1 MTSTDDVGS
10 DPLSWTRHAH
20 RRGVRRP
27 VSAAELVVLVSF
39 GLKATGACLVAAPA
53 VVLSQ
58 PLAAGRKGDAGV
70 RCEIDGPAPTREPHP
85 QLRRHQGQTSSRDT
99 LS

>member
-27 VSAAELVVLVSF
+27 VSAAQLVVLVSF
-39 GLKATGACLVAAPA
+39 GLKATGACLTAAPA

-58 PLAAGRKGDAGV
+58 PLVAVEKVDVGV
-70 RCEIDGPAPTREPHP
+70 RCEIDVPAHTRDPHQ
-85 QLRRHQGQTSSRDT
+85 QLRRHQVQM
-99 LS
+99 